1 MCVPISVLTTGTPSG
16 GCLGICRVWPQIVG
30 LIVTTGVL
38 IWNFT
43 RSMGKELSSEK
54 EGAH

>member
-16 GCLGICRVWPQIVG
+16 GCLGICRVWPQIIG
-30 LIVTTGVL
+30 LLITVGVL

-43 RSMGKELSSEK
+43 RFRGKKMISEK
-54 EGAH
+54 EA